1 MKKKEVAA
9 ILKSTGIGITISANL
24 KTVDFLDLPLD
35 LDLGTYQIFNKPN
48 NIPLYVHKQSSHP
61 PNVTRNIA
69 SGINKR
75 LSSNCSNEELFKIG
89 TPIFQ
94 QALKNSG
101 HNHELKFEQENP
113 RTKSK
118 TSRKRN
124 VIYFNPPWADNV
136 KTKVGTKILN
146 LVKES
151 FPTSNPLHK
160 LFNKNTI
167 KVSYRTTP
175 NIGQIISSH
184 NRKLLQK
191 LSPKVEEPCT
201 CRAQSCPVEG
211 KCKQEE
217 TIYQAT
223 VTHKNP
229 STGNQETHKYV
240 GLAATSF
247 YKRHQNHKT
256 SFKDKNHRTKS
267 ELSKH
272 IWDLKD
278 QNIIYELSW
287 KIIDRA
293 KKFSPVSKVCSL
305 CTLERFY
312 LICRSDLHTLNKNKE
327 FGDECLHKRFLKLSK
342 VK

>member
-1 MKKKEVAA
+1 M
-9 ILKSTGIGITISANL
+9 LSTSI
-24 KTVDFLDLPLD
+24 
-35 LDLGTYQIFNKPN
+35 
-48 NIPLYVHKQSSHP
+48 
-61 PNVTRNIA
+61 
-69 SGINKR
+69 
-75 LSSNCSNEELFKIG
+75 
-89 TPIFQ
+89 
-94 QALKNSG
+94 
-101 HNHELKFEQENP
+101 
-113 RTKSK
+113 
-118 TSRKRN
+118 
-124 VIYFNPPWADNV
+124 PPWADNV

-151 FPTSNPLHK
+151 FSTSNPLHK
-160 LFNKNTI
+160 IFNKNTI

-191 LSPKVEEPCT
+191 LCPKVEEPCT

-223 VTHKNP
+223 VTHTNP

-256 SFKDKNHRTKS
+256 SFKDKSHRTKS

-278 QNIIYELSW
+278 QNIIFKLSW

-293 KKFSPVSKVCSL
+293 KKFSPVSKVCNL
-305 CTLERFY
+305 CTLELF
-312 LICRSDLHTLNKNKE
+312 
-327 FGDECLHKRFLKLSK
+327 F
-342 VK
+342 